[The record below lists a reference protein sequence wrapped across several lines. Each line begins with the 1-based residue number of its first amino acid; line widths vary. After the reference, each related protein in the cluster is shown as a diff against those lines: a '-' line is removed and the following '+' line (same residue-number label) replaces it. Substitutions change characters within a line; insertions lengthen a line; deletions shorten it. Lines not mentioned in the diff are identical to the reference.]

1 MDCFKLM
8 DEDIFSDNNDDLW
21 KYVLNKRGGRMK
33 AISNFPLNP
42 IDN

>member
-1 MDCFKLM
+1 MVKELKQQQH
-8 DEDIFSDNNDDLW
+8 LW
-21 KYVLNKRGGRMK
+21 KDVLNKRGGRMK